1 MESSPSSTRTNGGS
15 RAFGSFVLDLDRRE
29 LRRDGVKVRLTAKPL
44 DTLTFLIENRGQ
56 VVTRDQL
63 RAAIWDGL
71 SVSDPA
77 VEHAVNKVRRALG
90 DDPANPTFIQTLWGK
105 GYIFVADIAEPVSLP
120 ASPNDLAAANGILS
134 MAGPAGNP
142 GPVESPTTKLTVV
155 ETAYASTRFPEYSVQ
170 IGFAVLLYSGL
181 YAISLLVETAYAF
194 ERYRNSLG
202 WGASAIFLWIFSTTL
217 AAVWI
222 DWNLTRKG
230 NFHGLTVAILIM
242 CAAAGALFLGLGSFL
257 PGSAITLFSFQGF
270 TAHAAYFKSESYF
283 LILAIALLA
292 LPFHFVVRVQHE
304 VRAGRVENAR
314 SLLSR
319 RNTSSSTPVIIYPRP
334 SVMLVLLIGA
344 GLWSLFS
351 VAHIFEHLLP
361 SPYMGRY
368 MNLLQVQRLMYFALG
383 FECLAWY
390 YICLGRLDRTIDA
403 AQTSLTG
410 RPFPLSSV
418 TL

>member
-15 RAFGSFVLDLDRRE
+15 RAFGTFVLDLDRRE
-29 LRRDGVKVRLTAKPL
+29 LRSDGVKVRLTAKPF

-63 RAAIWDGL
+63 RSAIWDGL

-120 ASPNDLAAANGILS
+120 ALPKPVPAASNMPSIAD
-134 MAGPAGNP
+134 PAENP
-142 GPVESPTTKLTVV
+142 ALPEQPITTLT
-155 ETAYASTRFPEYSVQ
+155 AMDAQRGSTRFPEHSVQ
-170 IGFAVLLYSGL
+170 LGFACLLYSGL

-202 WGASAIFLWIFSTTL
+202 WGASAIFLWVFSTTI
-217 AAVWI
+217 AAFWS
-222 DWNLTRKG
+222 DWRLTRKG
-230 NFHGLTVAILIM
+230 DSHGLTVAILIM
-242 CAAAGALFLGLGSFL
+242 TASAGALFLGLGSFL
-257 PGSAITLFSFQGF
+257 PGSTITLFSFQGF

-283 LILAIALLA
+283 LILVIALLA
-292 LPFHFVVRVQHE
+292 LPFHFIVRVQHE
-304 VRAGRVENAR
+304 MRAGRVETAR

-319 RNTSSSTPVIIYPRP
+319 RNTSPSTPVIIYPRP
-334 SVMLVLLIGA
+334 SVMLVLLIVA

-368 MNLLQVQRLMYFALG
+368 MNLLQVQRLVYFALG

-390 YICLGRLDRTIDA
+390 YISLGRLDQTISA
-403 AQTSLTG
+403 EQTSST
-410 RPFPLSSV
+410 RPLPLASPAH
-418 TL
+418 